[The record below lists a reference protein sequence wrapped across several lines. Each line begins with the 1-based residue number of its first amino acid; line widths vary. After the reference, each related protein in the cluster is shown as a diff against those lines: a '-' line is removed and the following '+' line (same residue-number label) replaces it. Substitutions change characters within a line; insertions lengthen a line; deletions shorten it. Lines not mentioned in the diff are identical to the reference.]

1 MNISKIVKNGVA
13 AGFLALSVGHIAD
26 AQNKPL
32 TAYVNPF
39 IGSEEHGHVFVGANV
54 PFGAVQLGPTQ
65 IGRSWDEFHGWD
77 WCSGYNYISQEILG
91 FTHTHLSGTGIG
103 DLNDLMIVPANG
115 PLQLRPMKFE
125 KPETG
130 YGSLF
135 SKQSEQ
141 CHPGFYQVHLDKY
154 DVDVKLTATE
164 RVGIHQ
170 YHYNKTGNAHILVDL
185 GFAMNWDSPV
195 KTFIQQVND
204 STFTG
209 YRFSTGW
216 SKDQRLYFAIR
227 TSQPILK
234 AEFYSD
240 STLQN
245 GQQVEGKQ
253 AKAALFFDAARNPD
267 MILKVALSPVS
278 EDNALANM
286 AAEASSGNF
295 EAYRTKADQI
305 WEKSLGAIQVETRND
320 TNKELFYTAL
330 YHMFL
335 GPTLFNDTNN
345 DYRGTDK
352 QVYKNAPFKNLT
364 TMSLWDIYRGWG
376 PFMSIV
382 KPSLVKDIAGSMLA
396 IHQQQGR
403 LPVWPLVGSE
413 TDCMVGSPAII
424 ILADAF
430 GKGLIPA
437 GQREQ
442 VYEAMKHTAQRDSMG
457 LQYLNKLSYIPADKM
472 HESVAWAMEY
482 AIADAGIAKLAAA
495 LGKKADAAYF
505 TRRSQLYKLYYDKQT
520 AFFNGRFENGQFR
533 RPFDPFYSVPVTSD
547 YTEGNAWQYLFLVP
561 QDVHGLI
568 GLLGGEKT
576 FKSRLDSLFT
586 VSSELREGAAPDI
599 SGLIGQYAHGNEPS
613 HHITYLYNY
622 LGEPWKTADL
632 VREVMQKFYKP
643 TPNGLSGN
651 EDVGQMSAWYAFS
664 ALGMYSVNPMEG
676 KYVFGSPLFDS
687 ATLRLENGKTFTIK
701 SKDNSDQNK
710 YIQKIEFN
718 GKPYPYTYIRH
729 KDLMTG
735 GELVFYMGSTPGK
748 TYGVSAASR
757 P

>member
-1 MNISKIVKNGVA
+1 MKQVVKQVLVAGLLGLTTNHAAQAQSK
-13 AGFLALSVGHIAD
+13 S
-26 AQNKPL
+26 L
-32 TAYVNPF
+32 TGYVNPF

-54 PFGAVQLGPTQ
+54 PFGAVQLGPSQ
-65 IGRSWDEFHGWD
+65 IGRSWDEFKGWD

-103 DLNDLMIVPANG
+103 DLNDIMIVPANG
-115 PLQLRPMKFE
+115 PLRLLPMQFE

-135 SKQSEQ
+135 SKKSEH
-141 CHPGFYQVHLDKY
+141 CHPGFYEVHLDKY
-154 DVDVKLTATE
+154 NVQARLTATE

-170 YHYNKTGNAHILVDL
+170 YHYNKTDNAHILVDL

-195 KTFIQQVND
+195 KTFIKQVND

-227 TSQPILK
+227 TSQPIVK

-240 STLQN
+240 STLLN
-245 GQQVEGKQ
+245 GKQ
-253 AKAALFFDAARNPD
+253 AESRRAKAALYFDAARNPD
-267 MILKVALSPVS
+267 MLLKVALSPVS
-278 EDNALANM
+278 EENALANM
-286 AAEASSGNF
+286 AAEAPTADF
-295 EAYRTKADQI
+295 EAYRRKADQV
-305 WEKSLGAIQVETRND
+305 WEKNLGAVEVETSNATD
-320 TNKELFYTAL
+320 KEIFYTAL
-330 YHMFL
+330 YHMSL
-335 GPTLFNDTNN
+335 GPTRFNDANN

-352 QVYKNAPFKNLT
+352 KVYPKAAFRNLT
-364 TMSLWDIYRGWG
+364 TMSLWDIYRGWS

-382 KPSLVKDIAGSMLA
+382 RPSLIQDIAGSMLA

-437 GQREQ
+437 SQQEA
-442 VYEAMKHTAQRDSMG
+442 VYEAMKHTAKRDSMG

-482 AIADAGIAKLAAA
+482 AIADAGIAQVAAA

-505 TRRSQLYKLYYDKQT
+505 TKRSKLYKLYYDQQT
-520 AFFNGRFENGQFR
+520 GFFNGRMENGQFR

-568 GLLGGEKT
+568 AQLGGPQT
-576 FKSRLDSLFT
+576 FKARLDSLFT
-586 VSSELREGAAPDI
+586 VSSKLHEGTAPDI

-622 LGEPWKTADL
+622 VGEPWKTADL
-632 VREVMQKFYKP
+632 VREVIGKFYKA

-687 ATLRLENGKTFTIK
+687 AKLKLENGKTFTIRA
-701 SKDNSDQNK
+701 KDNSAQNK
-710 YIQKIEFN
+710 YIQKVEFN
-718 GKPYPYTYIRH
+718 GKPYPFTYIRH
-729 KDLMTG
+729 KDVMAG
-735 GELVFYMGSTPGK
+735 GDLVFYMGATPGK
-748 TYGVSAASR
+748 TYGVSPASR

>member
-1 MNISKIVKNGVA
+1 MKQLVKHVIA
-13 AGFLALSVGHIAD
+13 AGLIGLVANHSIH
-26 AQNKPL
+26 AQARPL
-32 TAYVNPF
+32 TGYVNPF

-65 IGRSWDEFHGWD
+65 IGRSWDEFNGWD

-103 DLNDLMIVPANG
+103 DLNDIMIVPANG
-115 PLQLRPMKFE
+115 PLQLRPMQFE

-135 SKQSEQ
+135 SKKSEV

-154 DVDVKLTATE
+154 GVDAKLTATE

-170 YHYNKTGNAHILVDL
+170 YHYNKTENAHILVDL

-195 KTFIQQVND
+195 KTFIRQVND

-234 AEFYSD
+234 AAFYND
-240 STLQN
+240 STLQS
-245 GQQVEGKQ
+245 GREVESKR
-253 AKAALFFDAARNPD
+253 ARAALYFDAASNPD
-267 MILKVALSPVS
+267 MVLKVALSPIS
-278 EDNALANM
+278 EENALANM
-286 AAEASSGNF
+286 NAEAPSGSF
-295 EAYRTKADQI
+295 DAFRLRADQV
-305 WEKSLGAIQVETRND
+305 WEKTLGAIEVETKND
-320 TNKELFYTAL
+320 TDKEIFYTSL

-335 GPTLFNDTNN
+335 GPTLFNDANN
-345 DYRGTDK
+345 DYLGTDK
-352 QVYKNAPFKNLT
+352 KVYKNAPFKNYT

-382 KPSLVKDIAGSMLA
+382 RPSLVKDITASMLA

-413 TDCMVGSPAII
+413 TDCMVGNPAII

-430 GKGLIPA
+430 GKGIIPA
-437 GQREQ
+437 DQREL
-442 VYEAMKHTAQRDSMG
+442 VYQAMKHTALRDSMG
-457 LQYLNKLSYIPADKM
+457 LEYLKKLSYIPADKM

-482 AIADAGIAKLAAA
+482 AIADAGVARVASA
-495 LGKKADAAYF
+495 LGKKADAEYF
-505 TRRSQLYKLYYDKQT
+505 TKRSQLYKLYYDKQT
-520 AFFNGRFENGQFR
+520 GFFNGRFADGKFR
-533 RPFDPFYSVPVTSD
+533 RPFDPLYSVPVTSD

-561 QDVHGLI
+561 QDVNGLI
-568 GLLGGEKT
+568 TLLGGQKAFKT
-576 FKSRLDSLFT
+576 RLDSLFT
-586 VSSELREGAAPDI
+586 ISSKLHEGTAPDI

-632 VREVMQKFYKP
+632 VREVIGKFYKASP
-643 TPNGLSGN
+643 DGLAGN

-676 KYVFGSPLFDS
+676 KYFFGSPLFDS
-687 ATLRLENGKTFTIK
+687 AKLHLENGKTFAIK
-701 SKDNSDQNK
+701 TNNNSAGNK
-710 YIQKIEFN
+710 YIQKIEYN
-718 GKPYPYTYIRH
+718 GKPYPYTYILH
-729 KDLMTG
+729 KDVIAG
-735 GELVFYMGSTPGK
+735 GELVFYMGAAPGK
-748 TYGVSAASR
+748 TYGVSPSSR
-757 P
+757 

>member
-1 MNISKIVKNGVA
+1 MKQILKQFALAGLVCLGATA
-13 AGFLALSVGHIAD
+13 AVH
-26 AQNKPL
+26 AQKKSL
-32 TAYVNPF
+32 TSYVNPF

-54 PFGAVQLGPTQ
+54 PFGAVQLGPSQ
-65 IGRSWDEFHGWD
+65 IGRSWDEFKGWD

-115 PLQLRPMKFE
+115 PLQLFPMKFE
-125 KPETG
+125 QPETG
-130 YGSLF
+130 YGSPF
-135 SKQSEQ
+135 SKKTEV

-154 DVDVKLTATE
+154 DVDASLTATE
-164 RVGIHQ
+164 RVGIHK
-170 YHYNKTGNAHILVDL
+170 YHFNKTDNAHILVDL

-195 KTFIQQVND
+195 KTFIRQVND

-227 TSQPILK
+227 TSQPIVK
-234 AEFYSD
+234 AAFYSD
-240 STLQN
+240 STLLN
-245 GQQVEGKQ
+245 GRQAESKR
-253 AKAALFFDAARNPD
+253 AKAALYFDAAAHPD
-267 MILKVALSPVS
+267 MVLKVALSPVS
-278 EDNALANM
+278 EDNALVNM
-286 AAEASSGNF
+286 QTEAPAGNF
-295 EAYRTKADQI
+295 EAYRTQADQI
-305 WEKSLGAIQVETRND
+305 WEKTLGAVEVETRNNTD
-320 TNKELFYTAL
+320 KEIFYTAL

-335 GPTLFNDTNN
+335 GPTLFNDANN

-352 QVYKNAPFKNLT
+352 KEYKNAPFKNLT

-382 KPSLVKDIAGSMLA
+382 RPSLVKDITASMLA

-437 GQREQ
+437 HQQEQ
-442 VYEAMKHTAQRDSMG
+442 VYEAMKHTARRDSMG

-482 AIADAGIAKLAAA
+482 AIADAGIAKVARA
-495 LGKKADAAYF
+495 LGKKEDANYF
-505 TRRSQLYKLYYDKQT
+505 TKRSQLYKLYYDKQT
-520 AFFNGRFENGQFR
+520 GFFNGRFENGQFR
-533 RPFDPFYSVPVTSD
+533 RPFDPLYSVPVTSD

-561 QDVHGLI
+561 QDVPGLI
-568 GLLGGEKT
+568 HLLGGQKKFKT
-576 FKSRLDSLFT
+576 RLDSLFT
-586 VSSELREGAAPDI
+586 MSSELREGTAPDV

-632 VREVMQKFYKP
+632 VREVIGKFYKAA
-643 TPNGLSGN
+643 PNGLSGN

-676 KYVFGSPLFDS
+676 KYVFGSPLFD
-687 ATLRLENGKTFTIK
+687 AARLHLENGKTFSIK
-701 SKDNSDQNK
+701 AIDNSATNK
-710 YIQKIEFN
+710 YIQKVELN
-718 GKPYPYTYIRH
+718 GKPYPYTFIRH
-729 KDLMTG
+729 QDLLAG
-735 GELVFYMGSTPGK
+735 GELVFYMGGAPGK
-748 TYGVSAASR
+748 TYGISQASQ